1 MSSKNHAKKILI
13 VEDEAA
19 TRKSLAAALK
29 KAGFQIFTANDGEAG
44 LVLAFKEHP
53 NLILL
58 DLLMP
63 KKDGLEVLEEL
74 RKDDWGGDV
83 PVIILTNLSGAEYV
97 AETIQYGVFD
107 HLVKSDWDVEDVV
120 KKVKA
125 KLN

>member
-1 MSSKNHAKKILI
+1 MSSKNQAKKILI
-13 VEDEAA
+13 VEDEPA

-29 KAGFQIFTANDGEAG
+29 KAGFQILTANDGEAG
-44 LVLAFKEHP
+44 LALAFKEHP

-63 KKDGLEVLEEL
+63 KKDGLEVLKEL
-74 RKDDWGGDV
+74 RQDDWGEDV
-83 PVIILTNLSGAEYV
+83 PVIILTNLSSAEYV

-107 HLVKSDWDVEDVV
+107 HLVKSDWDVGDVV